1 MTRGADAPR
10 LRSILTMAE
19 SSIGLRSP
27 LSMPRHP
34 AHAVH
39 AVRRVRRVFDV
50 GVHRDAPDMVRGF
63 GHMRASGTASKRQAL
78 PAPCA
83 GEVFVLS
90 QVNPELVV

>member
-10 LRSILTMAE
+10 LWLILIMTE

-34 AHAVH
+34 ARAAHA
-39 AVRRVRRVFDV
+39 ARRVRRVFDA
-50 GVHRDAPDMVRGF
+50 GVHRDAPDGRV
-63 GHMRASGTASKRQAL
+63 ASAICAFRDRFQKTGLASA
-78 PAPCA
+78 CA
-83 GEVFVLS
+83 GEAFVLS